1 MTAARLV
8 LPAVRWDPERKFDHQ
23 AIDQA
28 LALGVG
34 GFIVFGLNAIQGGRG
49 VPAPLLRALIMDV
62 TARAGR
68 PLLWASDLERGAGQQ
83 VAGCSEL
90 PPPAALSSLGD
101 PAVLR
106 WAGWHTARE
115 ACGVGIN
122 WVLGP
127 VCDLDL
133 EPKNPIVQ
141 TRAFGSDAESVS
153 EGVAEWIAGA
163 RSAGA
168 LTCAKHWPGHGRTTA
183 DSHDGLPVVDA
194 ESRLLR
200 DQDEAPFRA
209 AVKAGVESVM
219 TAHVSY
225 PALDPSGAPATFS
238 DPILSRLRE
247 IGFAG
252 LVATDALVMEGA
264 GTRSRAERG
273 SRGPGAV
280 ALEAIAAGCDIL
292 CYPGD
297 VEATVLALEQTTDPS
312 LKARIAGSLRRYEAA
327 LAATG
332 DRQPGPPPLD
342 LDPDRVA
349 DLLVA
354 RGMRRGVAPIA
365 SGPIA
370 IEIVDDDQGGRWP
383 ASPSMYL
390 GEAVVG
396 ADGRMG
402 GWADDPSSFKLL
414 MVLAEPR
421 ASKGRAGFSA
431 ENRARL
437 ANLAPKADLVV
448 LFGHPRLM
456 KEIPG
461 DRPLL
466 LAWHRQKLMQEAVA
480 RWLRRSA

>member
-8 LPAVRWDPERKFDHQ
+8 LPAIRWDPERKFDHQ

-49 VPAPLLRALIMDV
+49 VPARTLRALVMDV

-90 PPPAALSSLGD
+90 PPPAALASLGD

-127 VCDLDL
+127 VCDLDV
-133 EPKNPIVQ
+133 EPRNPIVQ

-153 EGVAEWIAGA
+153 ESVTEWIAGA
-163 RSAGA
+163 RSGGT
-168 LTCAKHWPGHGRTTA
+168 LSCAKHWPGHGRTTA
-183 DSHDGLPVVDA
+183 DSHDGLPSVDA

-200 DQDEAPFRA
+200 EQDEAPFRA

-219 TAHVSY
+219 TAHVGY
-225 PALDPSGAPATFS
+225 PALDPTGAPATYS
-238 DPILSRLRE
+238 TPILSRLRE
-247 IGFAG
+247 IGFRG

-264 GTRSRAERG
+264 GG
-273 SRGPGAV
+273 QGPGAAGLA
-280 ALEAIAAGCDIL
+280 ALAAGCDIL
-292 CYPGD
+292 CYPTD
-297 VEATVLALEQTTDPS
+297 VEATVLALEQASDPR
-312 LKARIAGSLRRYEAA
+312 LRARIAESLDRYEAA
-327 LAATG
+327 LAATM
-332 DRQPGPPPLD
+332 DRRPGPAPLD
-342 LDPDRVA
+342 LTPERVA
-349 DLLVA
+349 DLLLG
-354 RGMRRGVAPIA
+354 RGMRRGETPRTA
-365 SGPIA
+365 GTIA
-370 IEIVDDDQGGRWP
+370 IEIVDDDLGGRWP
-383 ASPSMYL
+383 ASPNSYL
-390 GEAVVG
+390 GVALGPPDGTIAGWPDDAVG
-396 ADGRMG
+396 CR
-402 GWADDPSSFKLL
+402 LL
-414 MVLAEPR
+414 AVFAEPR

-466 LAWHRQKLMQEAVA
+466 VAWHRQKLMQDAVA
-480 RWLRRSA
+480 RWLRRDR